1 MARHSNEL
9 LIEKF
14 YKNFQ
19 KLNAEEMVDCY
30 HPDIHFSDPA
40 FGDLQGKD
48 AGDMWRMLCG
58 NAKDLRILFDRVSA
72 GDRDGSAHWEAHYT
86 FSQTGRKVHNIIEAR
101 FVFQDGYIIRHAD
114 AFDIW
119 RWSGMAESGSA
130 FIPFSPMRWWAKR
143 WEKTPSNAWGRTIRF
158 RLKSNRG
165 AAGLI
170 FA

>member
-119 RWSGMAESGSA
+119 RWSGMALGIKGSLLG
-130 FIPFSPMRWWAKR
+130 W
-143 WEKTPSNAWGRTIRF
+143 TPLVKNAIRGNA
-158 RLKSNRG
+158 LKALRK
-165 AAGLI
+165 
-170 FA
+170 FQER

>member
-1 MARHSNEL
+1 
-9 LIEKF
+9 
-14 YKNFQ
+14 
-19 KLNAEEMVDCY
+19 LNAEEMVDCY

-119 RWSGMAESGSA
+119 RWSGMALGIKGSLLG
-130 FIPFSPMRWWAKR
+130 W
-143 WEKTPSNAWGRTIRF
+143 TPLVKNAIRGNA
-158 RLKSNRG
+158 LKALRK
-165 AAGLI
+165 
-170 FA
+170 FQER

>member
-1 MARHSNEL
+1 MARHSTEL

-119 RWSGMAESGSA
+119 RWSGMALGIKGSLLG
-130 FIPFSPMRWWAKR
+130 W
-143 WEKTPSNAWGRTIRF
+143 TPLVKNAIRGNA
-158 RLKSNRG
+158 LKALRK
-165 AAGLI
+165 
-170 FA
+170 FQER